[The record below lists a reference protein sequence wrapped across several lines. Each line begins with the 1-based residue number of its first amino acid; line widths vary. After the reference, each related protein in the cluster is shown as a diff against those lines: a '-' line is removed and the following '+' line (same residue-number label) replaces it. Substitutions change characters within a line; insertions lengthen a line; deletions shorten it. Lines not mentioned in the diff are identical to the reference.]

1 MIDLVTIGHVTL
13 DETPSGVRPGGAA
26 YYAAVT
32 AQRLGLRVGLLTSVA
47 DDYPREAF
55 PDGIDLVTVPAA
67 QSTRFRV
74 GLAKGARALTLL
86 TRAADLEAEHLP
98 AAWRNAPLALLGPVA
113 AEVDPAL
120 AGAFDDASV
129 AALPQGWMRKRGRGG
144 LMGRQAW
151 DDAASVLP
159 WTQVL
164 VLSEEDVGD
173 GEETAV
179 TWLHQ
184 VPLGAITRGSRGAT
198 LYVNGEPYH
207 VIADPAT
214 EVDPTGA
221 GDVFATTLL
230 VEYQRSGDAWEAAA
244 HAACAGAASVE
255 GEGVAAIADRAG
267 LDARL
272 VAYRRRRGG

>member
-26 YYAAVT
+26 YYAAMT
-32 AQRLGLRVGLLTSVA
+32 GWRLGLRVGLLTSLA
-47 DDYPREAF
+47 PDYPRDVF
-55 PDGIDLVTVPAA
+55 PEGIDVVTVSSPHT
-67 QSTRFRV
+67 TRFRL
-74 GLAKGARALTLL
+74 GETKGVRTLTLL
-86 TRAADLEAEHLP
+86 SRAADLEAGHLP
-98 AAWRNAPLALLGPVA
+98 ASWSEVPLALLGPVCG
-113 AEVDPAL
+113 EVDPAL

-151 DDAASVLP
+151 EDAESILP

-173 GEETAV
+173 GEEAAV

-214 EVDPTGA
+214 EVDATGA
-221 GDVFATTLL
+221 GDVFASTLL
-230 VEYQRSGDAWEAAA
+230 IEYQRSGDAWEAAA
-244 HAACAGAASVE
+244 LAACAGAASVE
-255 GEGVAAIADRAG
+255 GEGTAAIADRAA

-272 VAYRRRRGG
+272 AAYRRRRGG